1 MIDTLMM
8 AYTVEMIS
16 VERVLTCVQKYS
28 PFFPEEDFPYDAEE
42 AVTTWINKVRFWTQ
56 CFKLF
61 LICDFCPLKSQIIIK
76 VVILNYITW

>member
-42 AVTTWINKVRFWTQ
+42 AVTTWINKV
-56 CFKLF
+56 
-61 LICDFCPLKSQIIIK
+61 
-76 VVILNYITW
+76 N